1 MPPKEIIGVDFK
13 FLWIIGL
20 VVVITAVF
28 LFRRSRSRETGA
40 SGDQDAARFARLLI
54 AQIKLTEPYKLE
66 RGIKMNDIYGSL
78 KDEIDNA
85 RTAFRKR
92 VPSERLE
99 HHFDDQLVDVLASG
113 DSLKMGAEYRDLH
126 SRS

>member
-1 MPPKEIIGVDFK
+1 MDLK
-13 FLWIIGL
+13 FLWLIGL
-20 VVVITAVF
+20 VVIIIAVF
-28 LFRRSRSRETGA
+28 FFRRSRFQETGA
-40 SGDQDAARFARLLI
+40 YEDQDAARFARLLI
-54 AQIKLTEPYKLE
+54 AQIKLTESYKLE
-66 RGIKMNDIYGSL
+66 RGIKLNDVYGSL

-113 DSLKMGAEYRDLH
+113 DGIKMGSEYHDLR
-126 SRS
+126 SRSE